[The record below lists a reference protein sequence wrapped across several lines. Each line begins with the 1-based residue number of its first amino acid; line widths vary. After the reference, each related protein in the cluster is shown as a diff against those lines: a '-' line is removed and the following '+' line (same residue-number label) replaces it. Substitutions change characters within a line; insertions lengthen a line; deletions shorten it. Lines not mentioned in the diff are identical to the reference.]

1 MAESESQQRNAFTVL
16 DSIRLSLGARTGK
29 AAETIRRHRQTDPHR
44 HTTRP
49 QNPLIP
55 PSHDPSKPLPSPQH
69 AVIPDAER
77 EDEQQAATSFFALRQ
92 NLKDPQQRVLT
103 MLVPVLAL
111 ILMIVLVKTSSG
123 PPASPNEIAPQQP
136 AASDARLATGVDTP
150 KPDTP
155 KPETPKPVEA
165 APVSPAEV
173 EQAKPNI
180 ENENAIQA
188 ANLINAQPVQV
199 AKAIPEPKLG
209 PGPKLR
215 PKPKLGPGPK
225 GLIVEGIL
233 YSKDNP
239 AAIVDNELVHVGDTI
254 QGATVMEITEN
265 GVIFKKAGKSWD
277 QNVQPK

>member
-1 MAESESQQRNAFTVL
+1 MAKSESQQRNAFTVL
-16 DSIRLSLGARTGK
+16 DSVRLSLGARIGK
-29 AAETIRRHRQTDPHR
+29 AAETIRRRRQTDPHR
-44 HTTRP
+44 PSPRP

-55 PSHDPSKPLPSPQH
+55 PSHDPAKPLLSPRH
-69 AVIPDAER
+69 AGIPDAEQ
-77 EDEQQAATSFFALRQ
+77 ETATSFFALRQ

-103 MLVPVLAL
+103 MLVPVLSL
-111 ILMIVLVKTSSG
+111 ILVVMLVRASSG
-123 PPASPNEIAPQQP
+123 PPTSPNEIAPQQT
-136 AASDARLATGVDTP
+136 AAGDARIATVVETA

-155 KPETPKPVEA
+155 KPVDA

-173 EQAKPNI
+173 EQAKPNV

-199 AKAIPEPKLG
+199 ATVIPKPKLEPEPKLR

-215 PKPKLGPGPK
+215 PAPK
-225 GLIVEGIL
+225 GLVVKGIL

-239 AAIVDNELVHVGDTI
+239 AAIVDNELVHVGDTVR
-254 QGATVMEITEN
+254 GATVMEITKN